1 MTILSAPRDLSGL
14 IAWTRRDEWRG
25 ALSERIERHA
35 AKACAG
41 AGIAVADIESV
52 LGDYGVSSLWGA
64 AFEDLLATD
73 LPDGRNLA
81 EEYLR
86 RRGWK
91 ESATTREYISG
102 LRHSVISLYEVKL
115 GRRLPPYPNS
125 ASTILPRSTV
135 SGQEP

>member
-1 MTILSAPRDLSGL
+1 LRRKGGGFGEACDPPITTESKTQRRVSAVATCSRLTDDGTPELPRVTALSSPRDISGL

-25 ALSERIERHA
+25 ALAERIERHA

-41 AGIAVADIESV
+41 AGIAEANIESV

-81 EEYLR
+81 E
-86 RRGWK
+86 
-91 ESATTREYISG
+91 
-102 LRHSVISLYEVKL
+102 
-115 GRRLPPYPNS
+115 
-125 ASTILPRSTV
+125 
-135 SGQEP
+135 